1 MTTWGIV
8 ALVMGGVA
16 VMSANVSAILPQGL
30 LAGLHKTRIEGA
42 SVEQLRA
49 QVAELRDATIELKRE
64 NGVLTARFNLGEQ
77 TSGEVVRRVG
87 ALEVSVPNLL
97 ENYPAGVGV
106 DRSNV
111 TAAIGGDP
119 ALTYETEGG
128 SVSVR
133 QQAMAE
139 LTPAT
144 PGQQPLP
151 APVGQLGSAVAP
163 STTTYGIALGPAI
176 GADEAP
182 EAWRDVTMK
191 LGPLLFGM
199 APVLADESGS
209 DDKRMIAGPIN
220 QLAEASA
227 LCARLE
233 RISVACMPVPYTGT
247 PLVY

>member
-8 ALVMGGVA
+8 ALVLGGVA

-30 LAGLHKTRIEGA
+30 LSSLHKTRIEGA
-42 SVEQLRA
+42 SLEQLRS
-49 QVAELRDATIELKRE
+49 QVSELRKATLELKRV
-64 NGVLTARFNLGEQ
+64 NDVLTARFNLGEQ
-77 TSGEVVRRVG
+77 QSGDVIRRVG

-97 ENYPAGVGV
+97 ENHPAGIEV

-111 TAAIGGDP
+111 TAAIGTDP
-119 ALTYETEGG
+119 ATVYEADGG
-128 SVSVR
+128 SVMVR
-133 QQAMAE
+133 QQPMAE
-139 LTPAT
+139 LQPTT
-144 PGQQPLP
+144 PGQPLP
-151 APVGQLGSAVAP
+151 APVGQIASAVSP
-163 STTTYGIALGPAI
+163 NTSTYGVALGPAI
-176 GADEAP
+176 PADQAA

-209 DDKRMIAGPIN
+209 NDKRIIAGPVN

-233 RISVACMPVPYTGT
+233 RMSVACMPVPYTGT